1 MMAIIP
7 NAISGV
13 KADQEVMDKTPVQH
27 PWHWLHFVEFDRSNL
42 SDPSKNPGYVTT
54 KPIEFTCIFNDYVYE
69 ICVPRNFANDLASIP
84 SWLWGIYKPWG
95 TYTLAAIIHDY
106 LTAGEWFEY
115 WECDRI
121 FLEAMAKIPP
131 TTPWRTRNI
140 FWLAVRLAGRPLVYR
155 KHTKE
160 SVEESRK
167 DSTGYAHKTR
177 IGA

>member
-1 MMAIIP
+1 VLDQFPDILTGKA
-7 NAISGV
+7 
-13 KADQEVMDKTPVQH
+13 ADQAIMNHTSVVN

-42 SDPSKNPGYVTT
+42 SDPNQNPGYVTT
-54 KPIEFTCIFNDYVYE
+54 KQIKFECTFKGHLYE
-69 ICVPRNFANDLASIP
+69 VCVPKNFSNDLASIP

-140 FWLAVRLAGRPLVYR
+140 FWMAVRLAGKPLVYS

-160 SVEESRK
+160 SVAEARK
-167 DSTGYAHKTR
+167 DSTGYAYKTR
-177 IGA
+177 IGV